1 MARGHCVSIYV
12 NVIFQLAN
20 DDDDDD
26 DDDDAAETV

>member
-26 DDDDAAETV
+26 DDAAETV